1 MSIASR
7 TEAPD
12 RLVPLATPIPWH
24 VAPVADVGERLRS
37 GEHGLTAADAA
48 TRLREVGPNE
58 LAAAPEERWWTL
70 ALRQLRDPL
79 IYILLAAAG
88 VTLALGDF
96 GDTIVIALVVVVNS
110 GIGFVQERHALH
122 EMRALARLSA
132 PRAQVLRD
140 GIARDVASRELG
152 PGDVVLLASG
162 ARVPADLRL
171 AIAHDLAVDESVL
184 TGESTLVEKRV
195 DALADPTLV
204 IGDQVNM
211 AFAGTIVARGRA
223 HGLVVR
229 TGTATELGRLVHD
242 TRTVRQVA
250 TPLQVAFA
258 QFGRRVGVVVLVLAG
273 VVLAIGLARQMAP
286 AEIFLTAVALAVSA
300 IPEGLPVVLT
310 VTLAVGVRRMAAR
323 HAIIRSLP
331 AVETLGCTTVIG
343 SDKTGTLTRNEMTV
357 RRVWTAGAAFELTGV
372 GYASEGAVMRDGVA
386 VDAGT
391 MPALAR
397 TLEIAALA
405 NESEVPASSGTG
417 GVGDPTEIAL
427 HVAAAK
433 GGLDARALRER
444 HQELDLLPFESER
457 RLMVSLRDVDGTAR
471 AHLKGAPEAVLARCD
486 RMLVAGDAVP
496 IDVAD
501 VMGAADHLAAEGLR
515 VLALAYRPQDERLLG
530 GEAGD
535 GYVLAGLVGME
546 DPLRPEAIAAVRD
559 ARGAGIRVLM
569 LTGDHAATA
578 RTIGRRLGLGDAV
591 MTGQE
596 MAVLP
601 DGELD
606 LALRECSVFARVA
619 PEHKLRVVQRLEAH
633 GEVVAVTGDGAND
646 APALRAA
653 HLGIATGASGSDV
666 AREAADMVLADDDF
680 ATITAAVEEGRI
692 VFANIRKVTFFLL
705 STAAGEVLA
714 ILVTLV
720 AGWPLP
726 FTAAQLLWINLVT
739 DSLQVFALAFE
750 PGEPGL
756 LSQPPRPHDEG
767 VLKRR
772 HFVRL
777 AGIGLLLTAVT
788 LGTFWWALDATGDM
802 TVARSAALTQMVVL
816 QFYHSFNCRSLDR
829 SLFAISPFSNR
840 FLFASTA
847 TVALAHIAALH
858 VGVLQRVLGTAP
870 LTIDQWSWILLAGSL
885 VVIGGEMDKLLNRWT
900 RHTLG

>member
-1 MSIASR
+1 
-7 TEAPD
+7 
-12 RLVPLATPIPWH
+12 
-24 VAPVADVGERLRS
+24 
-37 GEHGLTAADAA
+37 
-48 TRLREVGPNE
+48 
-58 LAAAPEERWWTL
+58 
-70 ALRQLRDPL
+70 
-79 IYILLAAAG
+79 
-88 VTLALGDF
+88 
-96 GDTIVIALVVVVNS
+96 
-110 GIGFVQERHALH
+110 
-122 EMRALARLSA
+122 
-132 PRAQVLRD
+132 
-140 GIARDVASRELG
+140 
-152 PGDVVLLASG
+152 
-162 ARVPADLRL
+162 
-171 AIAHDLAVDESVL
+171 
-184 TGESTLVEKRV
+184 
-195 DALADPTLV
+195 
-204 IGDQVNM
+204 M
-211 AFAGTIVARGRA
+211 AFAGTIVSRGRA

-229 TGTATELGRLVHD
+229 TGASTELGRLVHD
-242 TRTVRQVA
+242 TRAVGQVA
-250 TPLQVAFA
+250 TPLQVTFER
-258 QFGRRVGVVVLVLAG
+258 FGRRVGVVVLVLAAL
-273 VVLAIGLARQMAP
+273 VLAIGLARHMAP

-357 RRVWTAGAAFELTGV
+357 RRVWTVAESFELTGV
-372 GYASEGAVMRDGVA
+372 GYGNEGAVTRAGVA
-386 VDAGT
+386 RDDARVDAHT
-391 MPALAR
+391 VPALAR
-397 TLEIAALA
+397 TLEIALLA
-405 NESEVPASSGTG
+405 NESEVPAASGAG

-433 GGLDARALRER
+433 GGFDARALRER
-444 HQELDLLPFESER
+444 HHELDLLPFESER
-457 RLMVSLRDVDGTAR
+457 RLMVSLRDMDGAAR
-471 AHLKGAPEAVLARCD
+471 AHLKGGPEAVLARCD
-486 RMLVAGDAVP
+486 RMLASSGTVP
-496 IDVAD
+496 LDVTV
-501 VMGAADHLAAEGLR
+501 VMDAADHMAAEGLR
-515 VLALAYRPQDERLLG
+515 VLALAYRAQRERTLR

-578 RTIGRRLGLGDAV
+578 RTIGRRLGLGDVV

-606 LALRECSVFARVA
+606 VALRECSVFARVA

-714 ILVTLV
+714 ILVTLL

-756 LSQPPRPHDEG
+756 LAQPPRPRDEG
-767 VLKRR
+767 VLTPR

-788 LGTFWWALDATGDM
+788 LATFWWALDATGDM
-802 TVARSAALTQMVVL
+802 TIARSAALTQMVVM

-829 SLFAISPFSNR
+829 SVLTIPPFSNR
-840 FLFASTA
+840 LLFASTA

-858 VGVLQRVLGTAP
+858 VGVMQRVLGTAP
-870 LTIDQWSWILLAGSL
+870 LTVHQWSWILLAGSV
-885 VVIGGEMDKLLNRWT
+885 VVIGGELDKLLNRWT
-900 RHTLG
+900 RRTLG